1 MRQYTRVEERNGD
14 VIQDTSD
21 EARNE
26 PLNDL
31 WGNE

>member
-14 VIQDTSD
+14 AIQEASD
-21 EARNE
+21 EERNE

-31 WGNE
+31 WGN